1 MEKDRITPI
10 KPEEPLARVYHF
22 PDVRKK
28 VEAKSNIETGL
39 ALVGLALIPIAIGV
53 RIGYKLVKNTW
64 NEALD
69 LIQNRIGN

>member
-1 MEKDRITPI
+1 M
-10 KPEEPLARVYHF
+10 ARVYHF
-22 PDVRKK
+22 TDVRKK